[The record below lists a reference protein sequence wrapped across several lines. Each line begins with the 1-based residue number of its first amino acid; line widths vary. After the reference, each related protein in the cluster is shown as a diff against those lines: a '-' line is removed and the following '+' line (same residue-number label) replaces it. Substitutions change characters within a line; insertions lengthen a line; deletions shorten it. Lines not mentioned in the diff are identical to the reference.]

1 MLGDYELIANQSK
14 SNPDQFIA
22 NPVNIFLLT
31 KKLTKDYETFNELMF
46 KEWWPT
52 HLKES
57 LESKIQ
63 DSQII
68 MPTNKDYEGTI
79 QAIHRLQST
88 YLLNTKDIQMGN
100 LSDKYPS
107 TRPLNGRVFF
117 SLKDFL
123 NLNLI

>member
-1 MLGDYELIANQSK
+1 MLGDYDLIANQSK

-31 KKLTKDYETFNELMF
+31 KKLTKDFETFNELMF
-46 KEWWPT
+46 KEWWPNQ
-52 HLKES
+52 LKES

-79 QAIHRLQST
+79 KAIHRLQST
-88 YLLNTKDIQMGN
+88 YLLDTKDIQMGN

-107 TRPLNGRVFF
+107 TRPLNGRIY
-117 SLKDFL
+117 L
-123 NLNLI
+123 